1 MTIGS
6 LSFNGFDIVVLLVVL
21 ISLLMAAGR
30 GFFREMISIT
40 ALVVALIGSLF
51 LYGRYRFALQDF
63 IQPAWLADGALGL
76 GSFAILYMIVV
87 FLFSGATKK
96 LRGKDVGFLD
106 RLLGAG
112 FGAGRGLVVAAL
124 ATMLLTAQYRAGQ
137 DAQEFKDYIETNQ
150 EELPDD
156 ILERMPDSMREQ
168 MEAPP
173 VELPAMLQNSS
184 LFPIL
189 DRIGAAIRSLPFAQ
203 MKSMAERLK
212 DGDIDSIIEELDK

>member
-40 ALVVALIGSLF
+40 ALIVALIGSLF

-96 LRGKDVGFLD
+96 LRGKEVGFLD
-106 RLLGAG
+106 RMLGAA

-137 DAQEFKDYIETNQ
+137 DAQEFKEYVEAH
-150 EELPDD
+150 PDEFPED
-156 ILERMPDSMREQ
+156 FMDKIPESMRDQ
-168 MEAPP
+168 MDAPA

-184 LFPIL
+184 LFPTL
-189 DRIGAAIRSLPFAQ
+189 DRIGDFIRSLPFAQ

-212 DGDIDSIIEELDK
+212 DGDIDSIIKEIDK